1 VTTLLLTDALFLGH
15 DPGEGHPERID
26 RLRGIQQEL
35 AVLPAGAAWGTCRD
49 ATDGEVDAVHDP
61 ALLRTL
67 RAHAGQRAML
77 DADTLM
83 SPGSFAA
90 AVRAAGACC
99 GLVDALLDRTADNG
113 FALVRPPGH
122 HATRDTAMGFCL
134 LNNVAIAAQHARARG
149 VERVAIVDWDV
160 HHGNGTEH
168 VFASRPD
175 VLFVSTHRSPFY
187 PGTGPARFVG
197 DGAGAGY
204 TVNVPLP
211 GAMADGDYGAVFA
224 DLVVPLLAAY
234 RPGLVLVSAG
244 FDPHERDPMGGM
256 HVTERGFAAM
266 CTALRDVAKAVQAPL
281 GLVLEGGYDVGG
293 LSRSVRAC
301 VEVLCGASE
310 PLTTAATAR
319 GAEALAAAQAAQKAH
334 WRL

>member
-1 VTTLLLTDALFLGH
+1 MTTLLLTDALFLGH
-15 DPGEGHPERID
+15 DPGDGHPERID
-26 RLRGIQQEL
+26 RLRAIQQEL
-35 AVLPAGAAWGTCRD
+35 AVLPAGAAWGACRD
-49 ATDGEVDAVHDP
+49 ATDLEIDAVHDP
-61 ALLRTL
+61 GLLRAL
-67 RAHAGQRAML
+67 RAQAGKHAVL
-77 DADTLM
+77 DEDTVM

-99 GLVDALLDRTADNG
+99 GLVDALLDGTADNG

-168 VFASRPD
+168 VFDARPD
-175 VLFVSTHRSPFY
+175 VLFVSTHRFPFY

-197 DGAGAGY
+197 QGAGAGF

-211 GAMADGDYGAVFA
+211 AAMADGDYGAVFA
-224 DLVVPLLAAY
+224 DLIVPILTAY
-234 RPGLVLVSAG
+234 QPGLVLVSAG
-244 FDPHERDPMGGM
+244 FDSHERDPLGGM
-256 HVTERGFAAM
+256 RVTERGFAAM
-266 CTALRDVAKAVQAPL
+266 CSALRDVARAVQAPL
-281 GLVLEGGYDVGG
+281 GLVLEGGYDLGG

-319 GAEALAAAQAAQKAH
+319 GAEALNAARLVQKAY
-334 WRL
+334 WSP